1 MKFKSAV
8 TLSILAHVSLF
19 ALAILSPEK
28 RNGSGTIYYV
38 DLIQMGGQG
47 NGRGSGGS
55 AGGGKKTEGGNREEK
70 GASLMETRA
79 GSVRNLAV
87 SKETPAALRYPD
99 KEGRRKPEEKKLISV
114 IRKEK
119 PGSIPQT
126 ATGRTGTGGT
136 DGLKMGISA
145 GNGSGGDGTS
155 GDGTGGDGGGGGIG
169 TYFPYAYYVDTVRNK
184 ISSSWYSSLVEPGLK
199 GRFVSAVYFKILR
212 SGQITDVRV
221 EKASG
226 ISSLDLSAMRAVENA
241 APFAAL
247 PGDFQYPHLIVHFEF
262 EWEKK

>member
-8 TLSILAHVSLF
+8 TLSILAHISLF
-19 ALAILSPEK
+19 ALAIFSPEK

-38 DLIQMGGQG
+38 DLIQMGGPG
-47 NGRGSGGS
+47 GGRGSGGS
-55 AGGGKKTEGGNREEK
+55 AGGGRGTEGRNREEK
-70 GASLMETRA
+70 GASLIETRT

-87 SKETPAALRYPD
+87 SKETPSSLRYPD
-99 KEGRRKPEEKKLISV
+99 KEGKKKTEEKKLISV
-114 IRKEK
+114 VRKERT
-119 PGSIPQT
+119 GSTPQT
-126 ATGRTGTGGT
+126 TADATGTGGT

-145 GNGSGGDGTS
+145 GNGSGGDGTE
-155 GDGTGGDGGGGGIG
+155 GDGTGGGGGGGFG

-184 ISSSWYSSLVEPGLK
+184 ISSSWYSSLVGPGLK
-199 GRFVSAVYFKILR
+199 GRFVTAVYFKILR
-212 SGQITDVRV
+212 SGQISNVRV

-247 PGDFQYPHLIVHFEF
+247 PGDFPYPLLIVHFEF